1 MNQTVHKNDAEPA
14 AKTRLRL
21 WLKLL
26 KLSREIEGELRENLR
41 VEFESTLPR
50 FDVMAALHRFP
61 KGLRMNELSA
71 VLKVSNGNV
80 TGIVDR
86 LVNDS
91 IVARVPEPGDRRALR
106 VKLTPSGKKE
116 FLQQAMQHEGWVD
129 TLLSK
134 VSVDDAEMMIQIAD
148 KAFSGTSKERP
159 DQ

>member
-1 MNQTVHKNDAEPA
+1 MSQAVPNVVAEPA

-26 KLSREIEGELRENLR
+26 KLSREIEGELRDNFR

-61 KGLRMNELSA
+61 EGLRMNELSA

-91 IVARVPEPGDRRALR
+91 LIVRVAEPCDRRAMR
-106 VKLTPSGKKE
+106 VKLTPAGKKE
-116 FLQQAMQHEGWVD
+116 FLKQAIQHEGWVD
-129 TLLSK
+129 TLLGN
-134 VSVDDAEMMIQIAD
+134 VSVDDAENMMEIAD
-148 KAFSGTSKERP
+148 KAFSRNPEEHP

>member
-1 MNQTVHKNDAEPA
+1 MTQTVHKNDAEPA

>member
-1 MNQTVHKNDAEPA
+1 MTQTAKHKASQSD

-26 KLSREIEGELRENLR
+26 KLSRQIEGELRENLR
-41 VEFESTLPR
+41 VEFETTLPR
-50 FDVMAALHRFP
+50 FDVMAALFRFP

-91 IVARVPEPGDRRALR
+91 LVTRIAVPDDRRALR
-106 VKLTPSGKKE
+106 VKLTPAGKKV
-116 FLQQAMQHEGWVD
+116 FLKQANKHERWVD
-129 TLLSK
+129 NLLNK
-134 VSVDDAEMMIQIAD
+134 VSADDAELMIALTE
-148 KAFSGTSKERP
+148 KALINNSDEHLNT
-159 DQ
+159 

>member
-1 MNQTVHKNDAEPA
+1 MQNVEAEPE

-41 VEFESTLPR
+41 IEFESTLPR
-50 FDVMAALHRFP
+50 FDVMAALHRFS

-91 IVARVPEPGDRRALR
+91 LVVRVAEPDDRRALR
-106 VKLTPSGKKE
+106 VKLTPTGKKE
-116 FLQQAMQHEGWVD
+116 FLRQAKQHEGWVD
-129 TLLSK
+129 TLLNN
-134 VSVDDAEMMIQIAD
+134 VSIDDAEMMMQIAD
-148 KAFSGTSKERP
+148 KAFSSTSEEYP